1 MTNTNMELIKRLTG
15 NHFEYADIPQLY
27 VQIMRVKEHV
37 EAKRGQEI
45 SFERALFIWQDD
57 IYTPIM
63 ERILSDNLLRFAG
76 RKLTKA
82 ELFFE
87 LYDKAEESALNDLD
101 IIMDTFIK
109 ERTTKVQR
117 FVNHLIA

>member
-1 MTNTNMELIKRLTG
+1 MTRTNMELIKRLTG

-27 VQIMRVKEHV
+27 VQIMRVKEQV

-57 IYTPIM
+57 IYIPIM

-82 ELFFE
+82 ELYFE
-87 LYDKAEESALNDLD
+87 LYDKAEEAALSDLD
-101 IIMDTFIK
+101 IIIDTFIK